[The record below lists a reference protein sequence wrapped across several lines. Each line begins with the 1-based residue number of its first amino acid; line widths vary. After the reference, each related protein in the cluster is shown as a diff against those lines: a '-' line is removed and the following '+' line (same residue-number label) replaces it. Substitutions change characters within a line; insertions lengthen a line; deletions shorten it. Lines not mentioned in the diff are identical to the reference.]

1 MKLGVFGPQ
10 GSGKTTIAMLFA
22 RHFQS
27 IDKNIKIYTNINAT
41 GQNLITIDDLAY
53 IPLQDNKPKIFI
65 LDEAMFSID
74 SRNSNSKQ
82 NKVWT
87 KALALFRKS
96 DVVLAIFIT
105 HTPSMLDV
113 RIRDQLDYIVM
124 ARKNKTHFDYL
135 LYEVISK
142 IHTSM
147 QVPRTQEIFT
157 FANFN
162 TKDFPNP
169 ILTQIL
175 EQQQIFKDLK

>member
-22 RHFQS
+22 RMLTK
-27 IDKNIKIYTNINAT
+27 DNPDVKIYTNINAT
-41 GQNLITIDDLAY
+41 GENLITISDLADL
-53 IPLQDNKPKIFI
+53 PFQDNKPKVFI

-96 DVVLAIFIT
+96 DVVLAIFVT
-105 HTPSMLDV
+105 HTPSMLDI
-113 RIRDQLDYIVM
+113 RIRDQLDYIIM
-124 ARKNKTHFDYL
+124 ARKNPTHFDYL

-142 IHTSM
+142 ISIPLQM
-147 QVPRTQEIFT
+147 ARTKNVFN
-157 FANFN
+157 FANFD
-162 TKDFPNP
+162 TKDFPDP
-169 ILTQIL
+169 ITTERL
-175 EQQQIFKDLK
+175 ELLPIFKILK